1 MRLSL
6 LLCAGLI
13 VGPACAAAADTA
25 AKTPAEPAPVEVPP
39 PPPPP
44 SEYAPTP
51 PTDETPP
58 SSATPTEPEV
68 TITTK
73 GTEIRKEYRLNG
85 RLYMI
90 KVIPKHGK
98 PYYLVDRQGTG
109 DFKRSEIESDVSIPM
124 WVIKRF

>member
-6 LLCAGLI
+6 LLCVGLALA
-13 VGPACAAAADTA
+13 PAVAAAADA
-25 AKTPAEPAPVEVPP
+25 AGKNAAQPAPVEVPP

-44 SEYAPTP
+44 ADYT
-51 PTDETPP
+51 PTDQPPP
-58 SSATPTEPEV
+58 SSAAPTGPEV

-109 DFKRSEIESDVSIPM
+109 EFKRSELESDVSIPM